1 MSAALTVAYLVEMK
15 AASWVDLTVES
26 RDMPM
31 AETTAGW
38 LVHLSW
44 DSTWAEPMGVVT
56 AVWKVVAMAGLKV
69 VMWGVRKG
77 NWMVVQ

>member
-1 MSAALTVAYLVEMK
+1 
-15 AASWVDLTVES
+15 
-26 RDMPM
+26 M

-56 AVWKVVAMAGLKV
+56 AVWKAVAMAGLKV

-77 NWMVVQ
+77 NWMVV